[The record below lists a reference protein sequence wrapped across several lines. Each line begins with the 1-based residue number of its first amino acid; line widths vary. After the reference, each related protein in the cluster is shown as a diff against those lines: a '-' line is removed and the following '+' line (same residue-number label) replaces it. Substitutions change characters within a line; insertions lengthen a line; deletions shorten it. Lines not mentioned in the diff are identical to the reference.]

1 VDPIRLATCLDRS
14 ASASGAIASMV
25 SACLPW
31 RKLLSPAERR
41 APMVELAPA
50 RLIGPERAVK
60 RFGRSARRR
69 GSEDRGEAWADLE
82 DDRGLGTEGRP
93 FTSAIGRAAPFY
105 EFNVSRDLAR
115 GSARRSCWLEEL
127 LDRFRPEAE
136 GRRYRFNVAN
146 RRISLKNPLL
156 RRPRCVLAAAVSEA
170 KPGLC
175 ASCGEDRHRERNEL
189 RQFPQILGCGGQ

>member
-1 VDPIRLATCLDRS
+1 
-14 ASASGAIASMV
+14 MV

-127 LDRFRPEAE
+127 LDRFRPI
-136 GRRYRFNVAN
+136 VW
-146 RRISLKNPLL
+146 KNPQNDRSRKSRFHAPNLICAGN
-156 RRPRCVLAAAVSEA
+156 RHDKAHGRATRGKTARAAEPLPNFPSRSSIAV
-170 KPGLC
+170 
-175 ASCGEDRHRERNEL
+175 
-189 RQFPQILGCGGQ
+189 